1 MALKSNPDSN
11 TYPHD
16 YRLICAGRE
25 VPTVVGGQAV
35 NLWAIAYLEQGAS
48 DLRAGSLGSKDLDI
62 LADKKVLEYLKTV
75 PGWSFTP
82 NNLRNFTDMRQ
93 GFLQGTSEDGRKLL
107 VEILHSV
114 HGLEKEELGYVE
126 TIEHRGHPY
135 QLLDPVVMLKA
146 KAANVRGLK
155 QDDDP
160 PRHDREHLQLIARC
174 VPSYL
179 RDVHQRAV
187 ELPSLEKES
196 LAVISRAFKT
206 LQHRKTAETLVAEGI
221 EIASLVPTEFASSPV
236 ERIRN
241 AYKWQMEL
249 TVSAAR
255 PLQER
260 GPMVG
265 SNRVETPPPRP
276 SKGPRMGT

>member
-1 MALKSNPDSN
+1 M
-11 TYPHD
+11 
-16 YRLICAGRE
+16 
-25 VPTVVGGQAV
+25 VGGQAV

-62 LADKKVLEYLKTV
+62 LADKKGLEYLKTV

-135 QLLDPVVMLKA
+135 RLLDPVVMLKA

-206 LQHRKTAETLVAEGI
+206 LQHRKTASGPST
-221 EIASLVPTEFASSPV
+221 P
-236 ERIRN
+236 
-241 AYKWQMEL
+241 
-249 TVSAAR
+249 AAR
-255 PLQER
+255 CSRQAAR
-260 GPMVG
+260 GTRAPWARPARCRAC
-265 SNRVETPPPRP
+265 SCSTASTATSRRTSRRP
-276 SKGPRMGT
+276 S